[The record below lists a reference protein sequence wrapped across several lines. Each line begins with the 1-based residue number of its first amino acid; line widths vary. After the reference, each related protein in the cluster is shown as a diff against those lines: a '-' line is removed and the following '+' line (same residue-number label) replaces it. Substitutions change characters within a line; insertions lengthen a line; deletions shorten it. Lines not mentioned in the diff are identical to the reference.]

1 MSKQAEIA
9 KFEGKLV
16 GRYGGQNLYEIEVD
30 QGDGITFVYEITESD
45 LVWLNDN
52 NKSKWEVKY
61 VASLVREK

>member
-1 MSKQAEIA
+1 M

-16 GRYGGQNLYEIEVD
+16 GRYGGQNMCEIEVD
-30 QGDGITFVYEITESD
+30 QGNGTTLVYEITESD
-45 LVWLNDN
+45 LAWLNDN